1 MPRGTINTKSAKGAS
16 GAGTIRKKTVKR
28 NGKEYTYWEARFTTG
43 FDPGTGK
50 QIQKSV
56 SGKTQADVARK
67 LREAT
72 VEVDRGLY
80 IEPAKMTVAEWLDIW
95 TEEYLSN
102 VKPRTV
108 QKYKYDVQMHIKPA
122 LGAVKLGQLT
132 PLMVQHF
139 YNEEAKGRDG
149 RKGLSPKSIKD
160 LHGILHKALQ
170 QAVDINYLRDN
181 PTSHCKI
188 PRVEKPE
195 IQPLDAYQ
203 ITDFLRAIKGDRFEA
218 LYTVALFTGMR
229 RAELSGLKWDCV
241 DFWKGTIC
249 VKRQWQK
256 DPNKRGGFVLSSTKN
271 GKPRIIKPAASVMEI
286 LRKERVKQAELRLK
300 AGPAWLDEGF
310 VFCNELGHPASPNT
324 AYNNFK
330 KIVER
335 MGLPKTRMHDL
346 RHTFAVAS
354 IANGDDIKTVQENLG
369 HASAAFTLDRYG
381 HVTDSMRQASSERM
395 ERFFLSVSCQ

>member
-1 MPRGTINTKSAKGAS
+1 MPRGKSNAKNTKGAS

-28 NGKEYTYWEARFTTG
+28 NGKEYTYWEARYTTG

-72 VEVDRGLY
+72 VEVDQGTYL
-80 IEPAKMTVAEWLDIW
+80 EPSKLTVSEWMDVW
-95 TEEYLSN
+95 AEEYLCN

-108 QKYKYDVQMHIKPA
+108 QKYKSDIRIHIKPG
-122 LGAVKLGQLT
+122 LGAVKLKELT

-139 YNEEAKGRDG
+139 YNEEAKEHDG

-160 LHGILHKALQ
+160 LHGVLHKALQ
-170 QAVDINYLRDN
+170 QAVDIGFLRNN
-181 PTSHCKI
+181 PASHCKI
-188 PRVEKPE
+188 PRIEKPD
-195 IQPLDAYQ
+195 IQPLDSYE
-203 ITDFLRAIKGDRFEA
+203 ITLFLRAIKGDRFEA
-218 LYTVALFTGMR
+218 LYTTALFTGMR

-249 VKRQWQK
+249 IKRQWQK
-256 DPNKRGGFVLSSTKN
+256 DPDKRGGFVLSSTKN
-271 GKPRIIKPAASVMEI
+271 GKPRIVKPAASVMEI
-286 LRKERVKQAELRLK
+286 LRQERTRQAELRLK
-300 AGPAWLDEGF
+300 AGPSWQDDGF
-310 VFCNELGHPASPNT
+310 VFTNELGVPLSPNT
-324 AYNNFK
+324 AYNHFK
-330 KIVER
+330 QI
-335 MGLPKTRMHDL
+335 MASIGLPKTRMHDL
-346 RHTFAVAS
+346 RHTYAVAS
-354 IANGDDIKTVQENLG
+354 LANGDDIKTVQENLG

-395 ERFFLSVSCQ
+395 EQFFKSVSGQ